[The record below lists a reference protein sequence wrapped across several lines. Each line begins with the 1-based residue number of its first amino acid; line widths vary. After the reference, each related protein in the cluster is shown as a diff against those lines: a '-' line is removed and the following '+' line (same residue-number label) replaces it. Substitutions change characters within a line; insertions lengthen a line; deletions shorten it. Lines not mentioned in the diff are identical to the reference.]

1 MPSAP
6 PLHPWVWLPPSLSSF
21 EATCCLNARR
31 SPARCRWGLTGS
43 SACTMRLGATPPSVG
58 LENLALAMVRNGG
71 VGWNR
76 TVATKRIASVGAQGM
91 EDVLNQGPFIKA
103 MLAPLGDQGIMLL
116 DLHNLYCQILNS
128 SLPAEEAIKRLAG
141 IAAEKAVC

>member
-1 MPSAP
+1 
-6 PLHPWVWLPPSLSSF
+6 
-21 EATCCLNARR
+21 
-31 SPARCRWGLTGS
+31 
-43 SACTMRLGATPPSVG
+43 MRLGATPPSVG